1 MMTAYEWQ
9 QTDPP
14 EGGRVSIVVRLTYAE
29 ARALIAA
36 TTDSATTPLAAD
48 ARAIARPIG
57 LALRAA
63 VDDGTLVLDADRE

>member
-1 MMTAYEWQ
+1 MIASFEWQ

-29 ARALIAA
+29 ASALIAA
-36 TTDSATTPLAAD
+36 TTDSATTPLAAE

-57 LALRAA
+57 LALQAA
-63 VDDGTLVLDADRE
+63 VADGSLVLP